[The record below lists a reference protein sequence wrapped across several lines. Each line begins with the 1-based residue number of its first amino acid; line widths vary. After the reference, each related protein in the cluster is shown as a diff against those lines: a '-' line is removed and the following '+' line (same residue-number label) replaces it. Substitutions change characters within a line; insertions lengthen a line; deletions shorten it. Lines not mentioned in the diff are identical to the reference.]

1 MTDGSKKLSAQLRR
15 RRARLAAVQ
24 ALYQMDLAQ
33 TNLEDV
39 ISEFSE
45 FRLNQDT
52 EEEPVQAD
60 EAFFKDLLVGV
71 VRAQRGIDPIIDARL
86 AEGWHL
92 VRIDSILRAILRSAA
107 YELMHRDDV
116 PAKVVISEYIDVAHA
131 FFEGD
136 EPRVVN
142 GVLDNLARNARTGE
156 LHESPEG

>member
-1 MTDGSKKLSAQLRR
+1 MTDGSKKQSAQLRR

-60 EAFFKDLLVGV
+60 EAFFKDLLIGV
-71 VRAQRGIDPIIDARL
+71 VRAQRDIDCGGLAPRANRQHSAR
-86 AEGWHL
+86 H
-92 VRIDSILRAILRSAA
+92 SPLRGL
-107 YELMHRDDV
+107 
-116 PAKVVISEYIDVAHA
+116 
-131 FFEGD
+131 
-136 EPRVVN
+136 
-142 GVLDNLARNARTGE
+142 
-156 LHESPEG
+156 